1 MVTRIQWC
9 EQASHHKSTRRHGHR
24 QLPPGFPSMRSGRR
38 RSTDATPQLDGKGG
52 AQGFWRHLDADVILH
67 PHEHGDRRKAGE
79 NGVSNSLRAQQA
91 PQVGVDIPMTASV
104 SVSHPEILDGTQLAV
119 EPMTSVSRIVG
130 VGTAVTGKSYSQQDL
145 LDTFEVTD
153 PKVRSIFLGSAIRR
167 RYLTLPPRRSGGGRM
182 REAQGELLRKH
193 KGLTVEMGGRAL
205 SACLRNAG
213 AALSDI
219 GHLCCVTS
227 TGFLTPG
234 LSALLIRETGI
245 APQCSRADIVGM
257 GCNAGLNA
265 LNVAAGWSI
274 AHPGQLAVVLC
285 AEACSAAYVFD
296 STMRTA
302 VVNSLFGDGAAA
314 IAIIGDGAGGQ
325 RKARWGPRV
334 LSFSSYII
342 TDALDAMRYD
352 WDDSQGR
359 FSFFLDPDIPYV
371 VGAHAGLVVDR
382 LLSDAGLRRSD
393 IRHWVVHSGGKKVI
407 DALMVNLG
415 LTRHDVR
422 HTTGV
427 LRDYGN
433 LSSGSFLF
441 SYERLVSED
450 VTRPGDYGV
459 LVTMGPGS
467 TIESALIQW

>member
-1 MVTRIQWC
+1 M
-9 EQASHHKSTRRHGHR
+9 
-24 QLPPGFPSMRSGRR
+24 
-38 RSTDATPQLDGKGG
+38 
-52 AQGFWRHLDADVILH
+52 
-67 PHEHGDRRKAGE
+67 
-79 NGVSNSLRAQQA
+79 
-91 PQVGVDIPMTASV
+91 GVDVPMTISV
-104 SVSHPEILDGTQLAV
+104 SVARPDVLAAMQPDAQLTTEA
-119 EPMTSVSRIVG
+119 PRIVG
-130 VGTAVTGKSYSQQDL
+130 VGTAVTGESYSQQEL
-145 LDTFEVTD
+145 LDTFEITD

-167 RYLTLPPRRSGGGRM
+167 RYLTLPEQGAGGRRM
-182 REAQGELLRKH
+182 PEAQGKLLGKH
-193 KGLTVEMGGRAL
+193 EALTVEMGAQAL
-205 SACLRNAG
+205 GACLKNSG
-213 AALSDI
+213 AELSDI

-234 LSALLIRETGI
+234 LSALIIRTLGI
-245 APQCSRADIVGM
+245 SPLCSRVDIVGM

-265 LNVAAGWSI
+265 LNVTAGWSM

-314 IAIIGDGAGGQ
+314 ISLVAGPGDSPVA
-325 RKARWGPRV
+325 APAGPRI
-334 LSFSSYII
+334 LSFASYII

-352 WDDSQGR
+352 WDDAQGK

-371 VGAHAGLVVDR
+371 VGAHAGPVIDR
-382 LLSDAGLRRSD
+382 LVSGVGLRRSD
-393 IRHWVVHSGGKKVI
+393 IKHWLVHSGGKKVI
-407 DALMVNLG
+407 DAVMVNLG
-415 LTRHDVR
+415 LTRHDLR

-441 SYERLVSED
+441 SYQRLLDEG
-450 VTRPGDYGV
+450 VTKRGDYGV
-459 LVTMGPGS
+459 LMTMGPGS